1 MGVHDERPLGRK
13 GGTCVRITVIKLPK
27 PLGRMVMAIL
37 AIFTGKKADTD
48 SGDVA

>member
-1 MGVHDERPLGRK
+1 M
-13 GGTCVRITVIKLPK
+13 RITVIKLPK

-37 AIFTGKKADTD
+37 AIFSGKRAEEEQD